1 MQNQCVGRFYRL
13 FCVVCSWSRESH
25 VIVASRDSKSWKSW
39 RLDCHESRVVTT
51 SCEVIKT
58 PSQVVLTISTTWK
71 KRTIS
76 YSLHIGWSSY
86 VTSCM
91 DKYTSAI
98 CMCEHKLATLQC
110 RWKHS
115 KWNICW
121 TSKSYQIKRWLDME
135 VINYGADLCYILIYK
150 VPKIMYVG

>member
-25 VIVASRDSKSWKSW
+25 VIVASRDSKSWKLW

-76 YSLHIGWSSY
+76 HQLILNLELRNSSY
-86 VTSCM
+86 
-91 DKYTSAI
+91 
-98 CMCEHKLATLQC
+98 L
-110 RWKHS
+110 
-115 KWNICW
+115 
-121 TSKSYQIKRWLDME
+121 
-135 VINYGADLCYILIYK
+135 
-150 VPKIMYVG
+150 MYV